1 MALSQSE
8 GKAIER
14 SSKSKTRQ
22 SETQSKLSKS
32 EFGVNF
38 KIFTQI
44 PVLDDVFG
52 WQSESR
58 GVKHSNFL
66 DPCPQPSK
74 SPLSNIWIAI
84 WMRGARD
91 LDEKVSKYPIW
102 IPFGWFYDSLM
113 NIKGDCR
120 LVLLHEILDDLLSN
134 GFGWTPTLGVVVPRR
149 GGWEVTC

>member
-32 EFGVNF
+32 EFGVNL

-44 PVLDDVFG
+44 PVLDDAFG
-52 WQSESR
+52 WLSENQ

-91 LDEKVSKYPIW
+91 LDKKASKYPIW

-113 NIKGDCR
+113 EEK
-120 LVLLHEILDDLLSN
+120 LVKVFKCPFLPGNQRI
-134 GFGWTPTLGVVVPRR
+134 VVSSR
-149 GGWEVTC
+149 

>member
-32 EFGVNF
+32 EFGVNL

-44 PVLDDVFG
+44 PVLDDAFG
-52 WQSESR
+52 WLSENQ
-58 GVKHSNFL
+58 GLKHSNFL

-91 LDEKVSKYPIW
+91 LDKKASKYPIW

-113 NIKGDCR
+113 CMSLSRALNRTQGEFFCAFHPTKQFCQ
-120 LVLLHEILDDLLSN
+120 EALD
-134 GFGWTPTLGVVVPRR
+134 
-149 GGWEVTC
+149 